1 MTVLL
6 DAQGLRGEQFTKVWY
21 CRRREKS
28 GRSSKNSS
36 ANSPHVR
43 TFALFVALLA
53 ASLIVAAA
61 LTYPVWLLV
70 GAVSVE
76 PVHRVMNRLAMLI
89 ALIGLIVLTRR
100 LRLSHGSALGYGLPR
115 GAFLRQLGL
124 GWLAG
129 VGLMLP
135 LVALLLGFDVR
146 QIKPGLDGDLPP
158 IILQG
163 LLSGLAVAFIEE
175 TFFRGLLFA
184 AVARTSGARAA
195 IIAPSILYA
204 ALHFLGGK
212 LRVPPEDVSWEH
224 GFHVLSR
231 LFERYAQPL
240 AFIDSFLAL
249 LMLGILL
256 AVVRLRTGAI
266 AACIGLHAAG
276 VCTIF
281 ILRNTTVVNGGAE
294 LAGIVG
300 SYDGVIGWAA
310 LAWFAVIG
318 VAYLQLYKPQLS
330 SDSSRDS

>member
-1 MTVLL
+1 M
-6 DAQGLRGEQFTKVWY
+6 
-21 CRRREKS
+21 
-28 GRSSKNSS
+28 
-36 ANSPHVR
+36 R

-53 ASLIVAAA
+53 ASLVAAAA
-61 LTYPVWLLV
+61 LTYPAWLLV
-70 GAVSVE
+70 GTVSVE
-76 PVHRVMNRLAMLI
+76 PVHRVMNRLAMLF
-89 ALIGLIVLTRR
+89 ALLGLIFLTRR
-100 LRLSHGSALGYGLPR
+100 LRLSHRSALGYGLPR

-124 GWLAG
+124 GWMAG

-135 LVALLLGFDVR
+135 LVALLLAFDVR

-158 IILQG
+158 LILEG
-163 LLSGLAVAFIEE
+163 LISGLVVAFIEE
-175 TFFRGLLFA
+175 TFFRGVLFT
-184 AVARTSGARAA
+184 AVARTSGALAA

-249 LMLGILL
+249 AMLGVLL
-256 AVVRLRTGAI
+256 ALVRLRTGAI

-281 ILRNTTVVNGGAE
+281 ILRDTTTVNSGAQ
-294 LAGIVG
+294 LAQIVG

-310 LAWFAVIG
+310 LLWFAVIV
-318 VAYLQLYKPQLS
+318 VAYSQLYKPQLS